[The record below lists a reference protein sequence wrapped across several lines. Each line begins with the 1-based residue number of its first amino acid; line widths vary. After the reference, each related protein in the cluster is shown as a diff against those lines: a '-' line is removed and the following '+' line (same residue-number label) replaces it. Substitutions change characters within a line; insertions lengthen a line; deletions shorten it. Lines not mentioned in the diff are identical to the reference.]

1 MTGLQDS
8 IVTGVMD
15 IYRGREWLDTEGLEG
30 AGRVSY
36 NNGLSLAFET
46 FTEAQKIAPTDLNTP
61 IIAEQAYLTQELQF
75 CAPSDTKTRNSLITA
90 IQSFDDALRT
100 LKIIAEPSHYKI
112 AAQILP
118 TLPKLC
124 HQGMPNDA
132 FHIACGSHKTRI
144 NNIVRS
150 PGINSTEKA
159 LLEQRLSNIKTAQT
173 VYCQMQK
180 NILAS
185 K

>member
-15 IYRGREWLDTEGLEG
+15 IYRGREWLDTEGLES

-36 NNGLSLAFET
+36 NNGLSLVLET
-46 FTEAQKIAPTDLNTP
+46 FKEAQKIAPADLETP
-61 IIAEQAYLTQELQF
+61 IITEKAYLTQELQF
-75 CAPSDTKTRNSLITA
+75 CASSDIKTRNSLVTA

-100 LKIIAEPSHYKI
+100 LKIIAKPLQYKM
-112 AAQILP
+112 AVQILP

-132 FHIACGSHKTRI
+132 FHIACDSHKTRL

-150 PGINSTEKA
+150 PGINLTEKA
-159 LLEQRLSNIKTAQT
+159 LLEQRLSNIKIAQAE
-173 VYCQMQK
+173 YYQIQK
-180 NILAS
+180 NIF
-185 K
+185 KGK